1 MAKERRSL
9 NGKVVA
15 ITGGARGIGKATAE
29 ALARRGCRVAIG
41 DLDLQLAEQTA
52 AGLGGGGVALPLD
65 VTDRGSFEA
74 FLDEA
79 ERQLGPLDVV
89 INNAGIMPTTP
100 FVEESEE
107 SIHRQVDINLIG
119 VMTGTQL
126 ALRRMMPRN
135 TGHIVNIASQAGK
148 TGVPGIATYSAT
160 KHAVVGLSEAVRAE
174 LRGRAIEVSCVMPTV
189 VNTELTSGVGQK
201 WVKPVEASDV
211 AAAIVDALEAPR
223 FDVFVPKA
231 NGALL
236 RAASLMPRAAAE
248 WVGRTMGTDKL
259 MTEVDHG
266 ARAAYEERA
275 ARSKGAPASEAQGKQ
290 AEKGEAKAEEAG
302 DDASE
307 GDTPINQ
314 AKPAG

>member
-9 NGKVVA
+9 NGRVVA

-29 ALARRGCRVAIG
+29 ALVRRGARVAIG
-41 DLDLQLAEQTA
+41 DVDLALAEQTA
-52 AGLGGGGVALPLD
+52 AGLGGGSVALPLD
-65 VTDRGSFEA
+65 VSDRASFEA

-100 FVEESEE
+100 FVEESED
-107 SIHRQVDINLIG
+107 SFRRQIEINLVG
-119 VMTGTQL
+119 VLHGTQL
-126 ALRRMMPRN
+126 AMARMIPRD

-160 KHAVVGLSEAVRAE
+160 KHAVVGLSESVRGE
-174 LRGRAIEVSCVMPTV
+174 MRGRNVEISCVMPTV
-189 VNTELTSGVGQK
+189 VNTELTAGVGQK

-211 AAAIVDALEAPR
+211 ANEIVDALEVPR
-223 FDVFVPKA
+223 FDVYVPKS

-236 RAASLMPRAAAE
+236 RAAYLMPRSAAE

-259 MTEVDHG
+259 MTEVDQA

-275 ARSKGAPASEAQGKQ
+275 AHSTGESAA
-290 AEKGEAKAEEAG
+290 AERTHAEHRAG
-302 DDASE
+302 
-307 GDTPINQ
+307 
-314 AKPAG
+314 